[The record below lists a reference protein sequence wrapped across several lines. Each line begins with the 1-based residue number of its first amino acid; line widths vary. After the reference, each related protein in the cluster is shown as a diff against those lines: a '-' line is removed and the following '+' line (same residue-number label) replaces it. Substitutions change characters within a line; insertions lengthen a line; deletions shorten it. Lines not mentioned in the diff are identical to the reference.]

1 MFYLKKI
8 CFSGGSYCKSYGI
21 YSIRYQAV
29 DIWKIQNN
37 IASKLIEL
45 RRLKVK
51 YTVIEQF
58 LKSYYKYEWT
68 WKIWNRTLDLHDL
81 IEYFTKIFS
90 SSLFRNPFFCCSF
103 WQSPTS
109 SPPYSLFTCL
119 PFLLR
124 IAIWLWLQNVTLI
137 LIY

>member
-1 MFYLKKI
+1 MFYFKKI
-8 CFSGGSYCKSYGI
+8 CFCGGSYCKSYGI

-29 DIWKIQNN
+29 DIWNKLQNN

-51 YTVIEQF
+51 YTVIEQI

-81 IEYFTKIFS
+81 IEYFTKISS
-90 SSLFRNPFFCCSF
+90 SSLFRNPFFVVSF
-103 WQSPTS
+103 DNHPLLLLPT
-109 SPPYSLFTCL
+109 LFL
-119 PFLLR
+119 PVFPSYLG
-124 IAIWLWLQNVTLI
+124 QQFDCD
-137 LIY
+137 YKM